1 MHDVALQQG
10 REIIGKSNVEENLRK
25 EIELVA
31 KSDFTILVLGETG
44 VGKERITRSIHNHSP
59 RRDMPLLY
67 LNCAA
72 LPDNLAESELF
83 GHVKGAFTCAGN
95 DRTGKFELA
104 DGGTLFLDEIGEL
117 SLEIQAKI

>member
-1 MHDVALQQG
+1 
-10 REIIGKSNVEENLRK
+10 
-25 EIELVA
+25 
-31 KSDFTILVLGETG
+31 
-44 VGKERITRSIHNHSP
+44 
-59 RRDMPLLY
+59 MPLLY

-83 GHVKGAFTCAGN
+83 GHVKGAFTGAGN